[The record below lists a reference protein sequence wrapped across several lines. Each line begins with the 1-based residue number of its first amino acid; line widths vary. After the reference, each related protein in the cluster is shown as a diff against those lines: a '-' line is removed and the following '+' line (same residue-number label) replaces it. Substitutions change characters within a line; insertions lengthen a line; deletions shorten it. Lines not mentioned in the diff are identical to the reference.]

1 MSLER
6 PISSIITFGV
16 FRLDVARGELKR
28 FDTHLRLAPQ
38 PFKLL
43 VLLVSRPGEIVTR
56 EEIQQQ
62 LWGTEIYVDFERGL
76 NHCIRQIRAVLGDDP
91 GAPTY
96 IETVPR
102 AGYRFVAPVMVVSPT
117 AQGDSPQTLSQPA
130 GGNAKPGARHLWR
143 PIVLAAAAVLLVCIG
158 LLVAFHRGR
167 QTRPPDPPPGR
178 WWRCCPSKISPAIPP
193 RNT

>member
-1 MSLER
+1 M
-6 PISSIITFGV
+6 PAVITFGV

-28 FDTHLRLAPQ
+28 YDTHLRLAPQ

-43 VLLVSRPGEIVTR
+43 LLLVSHPGEIVTR

-91 GAPTY
+91 GAPVY

-102 AGYRFVAPVMVVSPT
+102 TGYRFVAPVTVVSAP
-117 AQGDSPQTLSQPA
+117 AQADPLHTLSQPA
-130 GGNAKPGARHLWR
+130 DGNAKSGARHQWR
-143 PIVLAAAAVLLVCIG
+143 PIVLAAAAVLLICLG
-158 LLVAFHRGR
+158 LLVAF
-167 QTRPPDPPPGR
+167 
-178 WWRCCPSKISPAIPP
+178 
-193 RNT
+193 